1 MSLRSPVQT
10 LNFACA
16 ELNSRVNC
24 MCDVT
29 SESIKFDSFK
39 LNTTLPNLR
48 LKQSDL
54 GSIFYSDV
62 AFHIYAE

>member
-16 ELNSRVNC
+16 EFNSRVNC